1 MTWFRV
7 DDKLAGHP
15 KARAAGLK
23 SMGLWVMGG
32 AWSSSYLTDGW
43 VSESF
48 VHDLRATKE
57 AERLVDVGLW
67 HPAPEGG
74 WVFHEWAEMNPT
86 RAEVEHRRQV
96 DAERKAA
103 WRATRNGGR
112 VPP

>member
-15 KARAAGLK
+15 KARQAGLRP
-23 SMGLWVMGG
+23 MGLWVMSG

-48 VHDLRATKE
+48 VADLRAYKD
-57 AERLVDVGLW
+57 ADRLVEVGLW

-74 WVFHEWAEMNPT
+74 WTFHEWDQSNPT
-86 RAEVEHRRQV
+86 RAEVEFRRQV
-96 DAERKAA
+96 DRDRKAT
-103 WRATRNGGR
+103 WRAARNPNGSG
-112 VPP
+112 